1 MKKLMLKKRQLILLC
16 VCYCILFTML
26 GIIHGSMYTNDK
38 AVLYT
43 VFTNNIVFY
52 LIVFFFSY
60 MNTDVIRDYHHSNI
74 LLRYSTKGFFVE
86 QACVEM
92 IRLIVLIFLMIASVI
107 IVNFRGLN
115 ILLYIKLAVSL
126 LLFFMAVNFA
136 IKILYVFTKN
146 ITLSFSAIYSIIIL
160 ISIFVDN
167 LRKFPVTTKF
177 ICLFPLF
184 EITISQEIM
193 MFILLLFLNLFL
205 FYTLCFIFKRKDGG
219 LERYDI

>member
-1 MKKLMLKKRQLILLC
+1 MKILMLKKRQFLLLC
-16 VCYCILFTML
+16 LCFCILFVLL
-26 GIIHGSMYTNDK
+26 GIVLGPRENNDQ
-38 AVLYT
+38 AILYST
-43 VFTNNIVFY
+43 LTNNITFY

-60 MNTDVIRDYHHSNI
+60 INTDVIRDYHQINI
-74 LLRYSTKGFFVE
+74 LLRYSTESFFVE

-92 IRLIVLIFLMIASVI
+92 IRLVILVFLIIASVI

-126 LLFFMAVNFA
+126 LLFFMAVNLA

-146 ITLSFSAIYSIIIL
+146 ITLSFSVIYSIIIL
-160 ISIFVDN
+160 ISIFIDN
-167 LRKFPVTTKF
+167 LHRFPVSTKF

-184 EITISQEIM
+184 EVTISQEIM

-219 LERYDI
+219 LERYDT

>member
-1 MKKLMLKKRQLILLC
+1 
-16 VCYCILFTML
+16 
-26 GIIHGSMYTNDK
+26 
-38 AVLYT
+38 
-43 VFTNNIVFY
+43 
-52 LIVFFFSY
+52 
-60 MNTDVIRDYHHSNI
+60 
-74 LLRYSTKGFFVE
+74 
-86 QACVEM
+86 
-92 IRLIVLIFLMIASVI
+92 MIASVI

-160 ISIFVDN
+160 ISIFIDN
-167 LRKFPVTTKF
+167 LRKYPVTTKF

>member
-26 GIIHGSMYTNDK
+26 GIIRGSMYTNDK

-60 MNTDVIRDYHHSNI
+60 MNTDVIRGYHHSNI

-92 IRLIVLIFLMIASVI
+92 IRLIILIFLMIASVI

-136 IKILYVFTKN
+136 IKILYVLYKITK
-146 ITLSFSAIYSIIIL
+146 
-160 ISIFVDN
+160 
-167 LRKFPVTTKF
+167 
-177 ICLFPLF
+177 
-184 EITISQEIM
+184 
-193 MFILLLFLNLFL
+193 
-205 FYTLCFIFKRKDGG
+205 
-219 LERYDI
+219 